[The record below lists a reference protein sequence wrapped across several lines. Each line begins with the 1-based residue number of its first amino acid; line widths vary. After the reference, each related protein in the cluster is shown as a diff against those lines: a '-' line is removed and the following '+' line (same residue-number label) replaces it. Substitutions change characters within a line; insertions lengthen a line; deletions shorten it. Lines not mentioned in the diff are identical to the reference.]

1 MPQTK
6 RHRVSGS
13 AVTTEFLQQARLGK
27 HKAPAGGSGIEKIVG
42 RSSQY
47 CSAPGWDR
55 QQEHQPATRNPPA
68 GFHTAVRQTGM
79 PRTEKPSAHAL
90 TGRKETATQALGNR
104 GKTKALRARALVL
117 RAKALPNFGRCG
129 NPQQVAHPSKATPTA
144 SGLFYAHGKECHAN
158 HHPSHTT
165 KDLIPG
171 RGAFPN
177 QRPTHHIPLA
187 HSPPGQPLRQRL
199 RPPARPDRRHRPK
212 GHSHRSTRPHDV

>member
-1 MPQTK
+1 MSPMHLEVHTLGLSTGV
-6 RHRVSGS
+6 RRVLYRQEKKPKAALRQPERSIR
-13 AVTTEFLQQARLGK
+13 QAI
-27 HKAPAGGSGIEKIVG
+27 P
-42 RSSQY
+42 
-47 CSAPGWDR
+47 
-55 QQEHQPATRNPPA
+55 TN
-68 GFHTAVRQTGM
+68 
-79 PRTEKPSAHAL
+79 
-90 TGRKETATQALGNR
+90 

-144 SGLFYAHGKECHAN
+144 SGLFYAHGKESHAN
-158 HHPSHTT
+158 HHPGHTT

-199 RPPARPDRRHRPK
+199 CHPARPDRRYRSK